1 MSKKL
6 IFLDIDGTLVAA
18 LSSPSLGVRAAIR
31 DARANGHRVFLS
43 TGRNLAIIGQDIL
56 EVGFDGL
63 VASAG
68 AYVAVGGTVL
78 LDQLLPEEV
87 VQECLNVFHGV
98 GMFCRIETIEGI
110 YTDPQ
115 MEELLRTA
123 TPDPKNSELIRM
135 QKEIETGIC
144 IRKYKDY
151 PGQGAYK
158 LCFTSRSLEPVW
170 EAKKILGDRFD
181 FIVHP
186 YGGSTACFNGEII
199 PQGVDKGRGIELVCR
214 HLDIPVENTIAFGDS
229 MNDAAMLEKAGVA
242 VAMGN
247 ACDELKALADIVC
260 EDVEHDGVALELR
273 RMGLC

>member
-78 LDQLLPEEV
+78 LDQALPEEV

-115 MEELLRTA
+115 MEELLLTA

-135 QKEIETGIC
+135 QKEIETGIL

-229 MNDAAMLEKAGVA
+229 MNDAAMLKKAGVA

>member
-78 LDQLLPEEV
+78 LDQALPEEV

-115 MEELLRTA
+115 MEELLLTA
-123 TPDPKNSELIRM
+123 IPDPKNSELIRM
-135 QKEIETGIC
+135 QKEIETGIH

-229 MNDAAMLEKAGVA
+229 MNDAAMLKKAGVA